1 MEEEL
6 RNYGKIGMGRL
17 LDIKVIVEDETVVY
31 EGMIEHAPQSVKDLN
46 YSKIEGNNPMVYYVY
61 NQFN

>member
-1 MEEEL
+1 MEEL

-31 EGMIEHAPQSVKDLN
+31 EGKIDNAPQSIKDLN

>member
-1 MEEEL
+1 
-6 RNYGKIGMGRL
+6 
-17 LDIKVIVEDETVVY
+17 VVY
-31 EGMIEHAPQSVKDLN
+31 EGKIDNAPQSIKDLN

>member
-31 EGMIEHAPQSVKDLN
+31 EGMIEDAPQSVKDLN

>member
-1 MEEEL
+1 MEEL

-17 LDIKVIVEDETVVY
+17 LDIKVIVENEVVAY
-31 EGMIEHAPQSVKDLN
+31 EGKIEDAPQSIKDLN
-46 YSKIEGNNPMVYYVY
+46 YSKIEVGTPMVYYVY